1 MASSRTGYLA
11 VKAETTK
18 AVAVKPTN
26 FLPFKSWGI
35 DFKPEIIKNNPI
47 KGIRANNIQAK
58 AGKVATD
65 GKFEMDLDTLYIGH
79 FLKAAFW
86 TYAVTNLTNA
96 YKHTFNV
103 ANDLPSLSVEQLKWN
118 PDGQDREV
126 TRAFWVMVDSFE
138 MAASDGIAS
147 FNVNVKAHG
156 MFLKG
161 QLTENITAGTWV
173 NVVIKESES
182 EGLLA
187 WDILQIVDRT
197 NATVESITATSYTAP
212 TIVADVVWN
221 YDATDN
227 VKIELRPQT
236 ASYDCEDTILT
247 FSNFKFQFGA
257 DLTAAASAAE
267 ENVENWS
274 LNFMNNLE
282 ERYGSKRNSPSVIA
296 PKSMDAT
303 LKFTKFFENLDDRDR
318 YLNQTRQACIITWD
332 LEKKIWVTAY
342 NFKIEIRLNDVRFTS
357 RNLDVGTDELLI
369 TELEGSIFHNC
380 EDGKAIELNMWNDLS
395 TY

>member
-11 VKAETTK
+11 IKAEPSK
-18 AVAVKPTN
+18 SVAVKPTT
-26 FLPFKSWGI
+26 FIPFKSGWI
-35 DFKPEIIKNNPI
+35 NFKPEIIKNNPI
-47 KGIRANNIQAK
+47 KGIRTNNIQAK
-58 AGKVATD
+58 AWKVATD
-65 GKFEMDLDTLYIGH
+65 GKYEMDLDTYYIGH

-86 TYAVTNLTNA
+86 NYAVSNLTWA

-126 TRAFWVMVDSFE
+126 TRAFWVMVDNFE

-147 FNVNVKAHG
+147 FNINVKAHG
-156 MFLKG
+156 MFSKG
-161 QLTENITAGTWV
+161 QLMQNVVAGTGV
-173 NVVIKESES
+173 NVVIKQSES
-182 EGLLA
+182 EGLLT

-197 NATVESITATSYTAP
+197 NGTTEDITATSYTAP
-212 TIVADVVWN
+212 TIVADVTWT

-227 VKIELRPQT
+227 VKVELRPQT

-247 FSNFKFQFGA
+247 FSNFSFKFGA
-257 DLTAAASAAE
+257 DLIAAASAAE
-267 ENVENWS
+267 ENVENWTLS
-274 LNFMNNLE
+274 FMNNLE

-303 LKFTKFFENLDDRDR
+303 LKYTKFFENLDDRDR
-318 YLNQTRQACIITWD
+318 YLNQTRQACIITGD
-332 LEKKIWVTAY
+332 LEKKIWATAY
-342 NFKIEIRLNDVRFTS
+342 NFKIEIKLNDVRFTS
-357 RNLDVGTDELLI
+357 RDLEVWTDELLI
-369 TELEGSIFHNC
+369 TNLESTIFHNC
-380 EDGKAIELNMWNDLS
+380 DDGKAIEINIWNDLA